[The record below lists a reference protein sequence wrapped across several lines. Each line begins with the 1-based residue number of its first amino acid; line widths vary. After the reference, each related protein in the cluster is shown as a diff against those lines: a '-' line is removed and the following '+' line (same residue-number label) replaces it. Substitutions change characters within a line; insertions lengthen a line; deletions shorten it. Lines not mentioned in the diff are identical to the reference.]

1 MYYLKAFKL
10 KKNISNKKIIKIL
23 SIISIFIFLFAI
35 LLYSNNN
42 KVFNIINNKDIISYL
57 LIGSISQVI
66 NLHISNISKNLI
78 LPTLSILINKDLTK
92 SFKINNI
99 NINVNDIIT
108 NLIESLL
115 NLLFIFII
123 FRN

>member
-1 MYYLKAFKL
+1 MNYKAFKI

-42 KVFNIINNKDIISYL
+42 KVINIINNKDIISYL
-57 LIGSISQVI
+57 LIASISQVI

-99 NINVNDIIT
+99 NINVNDIVT